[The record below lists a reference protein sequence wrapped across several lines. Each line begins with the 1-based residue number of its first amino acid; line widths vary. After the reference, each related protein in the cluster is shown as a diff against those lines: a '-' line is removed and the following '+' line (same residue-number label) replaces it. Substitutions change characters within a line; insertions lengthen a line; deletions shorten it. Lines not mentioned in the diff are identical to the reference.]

1 MEETRVRKVRK
12 SAEQISAEKKMN
24 GEIALE
30 KAARLAAMNLAMLER
45 AARIVTEMFIPV
57 RILKSGVATIVFW
70 KDGTKTVVKCAPE
83 TTSNDYDAFTSALA
97 IKLFST
103 NSRLKKLIREK
114 TVVQPEKAKA
124 VKTVPEEQRM
134 PE

>member
-1 MEETRVRKVRK
+1 MEGTRVRKVRK
-12 SAEQISAEKKMN
+12 SAEQISAEKEMN
-24 GEIALE
+24 VKIALE
-30 KAARLAAMNLAMLER
+30 KARLAAMNQAALER
-45 AARIVTEMFIPV
+45 IMTIVPALFIPV
-57 RILKSGVATIVFW
+57 RILKSGVATVVFW

-83 TTSNDYDAFTSALA
+83 TTPNDYDAFTSALA

-124 VKTVPEEQRM
+124 TKPVPEEQGM
-134 PE
+134 QE